1 MKSGSTC
8 RYDPDAAVLT
18 LRLKLRVPHQ
28 PYIIDSDGGQ
38 YKEVKPK
45 INDLIFK
52 IKLELMASD
61 DEDFIW
67 IFEHN
72 LYERIKFTD
81 GFPRHRSID
90 GLV

>member
-1 MKSGSTC
+1 MDWKIRPIGPAEVN
-8 RYDPDAAVLT
+8 RHGLAVI
-18 LRLKLRVPHQ
+18 Q
-28 PYIIDSDGGQ
+28 PAGGRP
-38 YKEVKPK
+38 EVV
-45 INDLIFK
+45 NDLIFK